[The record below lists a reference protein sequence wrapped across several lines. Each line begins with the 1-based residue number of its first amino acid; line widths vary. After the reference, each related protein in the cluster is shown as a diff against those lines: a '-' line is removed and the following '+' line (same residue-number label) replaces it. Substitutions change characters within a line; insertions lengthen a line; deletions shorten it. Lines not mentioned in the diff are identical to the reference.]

1 MIFNQEQ
8 TNPLSWPEFGQLVDV
23 LQEKIL
29 KYFAEKNE
37 KIDIITPI
45 HRTGG
50 IVGGVLGIRLHV
62 LPILPTQFKY
72 FYNPTEIKQIS
83 TLPDFLIDIPDNPN
97 ILFCEGNTNA
107 GSISTKA
114 AKIIKEKYPKAKI
127 YLATVCKVFG
137 GPEKLEG
144 IEEIFYGTMTDE
156 AFKATSEDFEKYKLR
171 KGITIFPWE
180 NPKDELS
187 EINNA

>member
-1 MIFNQEQ
+1 MPFSSGQ
-8 TNPLSWPEFGQLVDV
+8 TNPLSWSEFDQYTRT
-23 LQEKIL
+23 LQQKVEKFFYN
-29 KYFAEKNE
+29 KKE
-37 KIDIITPI
+37 KIDVICPL

-50 IVGGVLGIRLHV
+50 IVGGILSIRMKI

-72 FYNPTEIKQIS
+72 FFNPTSIKQIS
-83 TLPDFLIDIPDNPN
+83 TLPDFLIAIPEKAN

-107 GSISTKA
+107 GSISTA
-114 AKIIKEKYPKAKI
+114 AARIIKEKYPEAKI

-137 GPEKLEG
+137 GPEKLAG
-144 IEEIFYGTMTDE
+144 IEDIFYGVMTDE
-156 AFKATSEDFEKYKLR
+156 AFKAEAEDFQKYELR

-180 NPKDELS
+180 NIEDELT